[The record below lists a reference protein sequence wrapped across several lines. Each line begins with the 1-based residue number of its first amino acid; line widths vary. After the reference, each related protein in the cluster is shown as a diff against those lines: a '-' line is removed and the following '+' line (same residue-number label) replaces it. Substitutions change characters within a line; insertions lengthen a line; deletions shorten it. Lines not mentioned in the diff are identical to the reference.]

1 MKKFLLTAA
10 LLSSMTT
17 AALAGPISWV
27 DWTSATTGA
36 NGSAQGSAAGI
47 SVSYT
52 GDVAFA
58 QLGTGINY
66 WTEGNP
72 APYTGNAVIDNA
84 PTAAEMIAMQRAGTT
99 QTITFSQAVLNP
111 VMAIVSMGQPGVPVT
126 YDFNT
131 PFVVLSEG
139 LGYWGDGTYTLG
151 AGDTLIG
158 RELHAAIQFVG
169 TFTSIS
175 WSTPQ
180 AEYWHGFTF
189 GLPSQDVSEPGAL
202 ALFGLALLGLFGR
215 MKRREQSV

>member
-1 MKKFLLTAA
+1 MKKILLTAA
-10 LLSSMTT
+10 LLSSMATT
-17 AALAGPISWV
+17 ALAGPIAWV
-27 DWTSATTGA
+27 DWTSAATGL
-36 NGSAQGSAAGI
+36 NGSAQGTVGGI
-47 SVSYT
+47 SVRYT

-58 QLGTGINY
+58 QLGSGINY

-84 PTAAEMIAMQRAGTT
+84 PTAAEMIAMRYAGTT

-111 VMAIVSMGQPGVPVT
+111 VMAIVSMGQGGVPVT

-139 LGYWGDGTYTLG
+139 RGYWGDGTYTLG
-151 AGDTLIG
+151 AGDLLTG
-158 RELHAAIQFVG
+158 RELHAAIQFIG

-175 WSTPQ
+175 WTTPQ
-180 AEYWHGFTF
+180 AENWHGFTF

-202 ALFGLALLGLFGR
+202 ALFGFALLGLFGR